1 VLLPEEPYDERRYL
15 RDALSAW
22 VRYWR
27 HDLRQ
32 YRYAFAK
39 SELDRPLTVNR
50 VLAGSSPDLLLRRLP
65 RGLYLI
71 GRFAIERPPRLEG
84 ASR

>member
-50 VLAGSSPDLLLRRLP
+50 VLGWVLTGICYSAGFL
-65 RGLYLI
+65 GVLYLI
-71 GRFAIERPPRLEG
+71 GRFAQ
-84 ASR
+84 